1 MRRVVVTGLG
11 SISALGR
18 DTREFS
24 DNLFS
29 GMCGIGTV
37 EGVDVSRSRT
47 TIAAQVKN
55 FDPLDHFDETQI
67 AQMDRHA
74 QFALVATRE
83 AVTNAGL
90 VFDAQPG
97 ATLGAT
103 LGSTLGARTAVV
115 YGTGVGGQQT
125 QDESYR
131 RLYAEGAKRL
141 HPYTVPKLMPS
152 ASASHISMS
161 FGITG
166 PTFTTTSACAS
177 SAHAMGIALMMLR
190 TGMIDV
196 AVTGGAEAPI
206 TPGAFVAW
214 EGLRVLAKDT
224 CRPFSADRGGM
235 VLGEGAATLI
245 LETLEHALQR
255 GAHIYAELAGFGMS
269 ADAHNLVQPAPA
281 GMARAIT
288 LALNDARLAP
298 SDISYIN
305 AHGTGTPQND
315 PAESAAI
322 HSAFGEH
329 ATKLL
334 VSSTKSMHGHLLGGA
349 SALEA
354 IATILAIR
362 AQRAPATL
370 GFLAPDPLCD
380 LDYVFDTARA
390 ADITSALSNS
400 FAFGGLNAVLVF
412 NRFVQ

>member
-1 MRRVVVTGLG
+1 V
-11 SISALGR
+11 
-18 DTREFS
+18 
-24 DNLFS
+24 
-29 GMCGIGTV
+29 
-37 EGVDVSRSRT
+37 
-47 TIAAQVKN
+47 
-55 FDPLDHFDETQI
+55 H
-67 AQMDRHA
+67 
-74 QFALVATRE
+74 
-83 AVTNAGL
+83 
-90 VFDAQPG
+90 
-97 ATLGAT
+97 
-103 LGSTLGARTAVV
+103 
-115 YGTGVGGQQT
+115 GTGVGGQQT

-190 TGMIDV
+190 AGMIDV
-196 AVTGGAEAPI
+196 AITGGAEAPI

-245 LETLEHALQR
+245 LETLEHAQQR
-255 GAHIYAELAGFGMS
+255 GAHIYAELAGFGMG
-269 ADAHNLVQPAPA
+269 ADAHNLVQPSST

-288 LALNDARLAP
+288 LALSDAQLAP
-298 SDISYIN
+298 SDIAYIN

-322 HSAFGEH
+322 HAAFGEH
-329 ATKLL
+329 AKKLL

-362 AQRAPATL
+362 EQRAPATL

-380 LDYVFDTARA
+380 LDYVFDAARPIG
-390 ADITSALSNS
+390 ITSALSNS

-412 NRFVQ
+412 NRFVPL

>member
-1 MRRVVVTGLG
+1 MRRVVVTGVG

-24 DNLFS
+24 ENLFL
-29 GMCGIGTV
+29 GKCGIGTV
-37 EGVDVSRSRT
+37 DGIDVSRSRT
-47 TIAAQVKN
+47 SIAAQIKDFV
-55 FDPLDHFDETQI
+55 PADHFDE
-67 AQMDRHA
+67 AQLAQLDRHA

-83 AVTNAGL
+83 AVADAGL
-90 VFDAQPG
+90 VFDA
-97 ATLGAT
+97 ALA
-103 LGSTLGARTAVV
+103 SRTAVV
-115 YGTGVGGQQT
+115 HGTGVGGQQT

-152 ASASHISMS
+152 AAASHISMS

-190 TGMIDV
+190 TGMVDV
-196 AVTGGAEAPI
+196 AITGGAEAPI

-224 CRPFSADRGGM
+224 CRPFSADRQGM
-235 VLGEGAATLI
+235 VLGEGAGALI
-245 LETLEHALQR
+245 LETLEHAQQR
-255 GAHIYAELAGFGMS
+255 SVHIYAELAGFGMS
-269 ADAHNLVQPAPA
+269 ADAHNLVQPAPS

-288 LALNDARLAP
+288 LALSDAQLAP
-298 SDISYIN
+298 SDIAYIN

-315 PAESAAI
+315 PSESEAI
-322 HSAFGEH
+322 RTVFGEH
-329 ATKLL
+329 ANRLL

-354 IATILAIR
+354 IATILALR
-362 AQRAPATL
+362 EQRAPATL
-370 GFLAPDPLCD
+370 GFLRPDPLCD
-380 LDYVFDTARA
+380 LDYVFEGARSIPIA
-390 ADITSALSNS
+390 SALSNS
-400 FAFGGLNAVLVF
+400 FAFGGLNAVLAF
-412 NRFVQ
+412 KRFVQ

>member
-18 DTREFS
+18 NTREFS
-24 DNLFS
+24 VNLFA
-29 GMCGIGTV
+29 GNCGIGSV

-55 FDPLDHFDETQI
+55 FAAADHFDETQL

-74 QFALVATRE
+74 QFALIATRE
-83 AVTNAGL
+83 AVADAGL
-90 VFDAQPG
+90 VFDAKLS
-97 ATLGAT
+97 AALC
-103 LGSTLGARTAVV
+103 ARTAVV
-115 YGTGVGGQQT
+115 HGTGVGGQQT
-125 QDESYR
+125 QDESYQ
-131 RLYAEGAKRL
+131 RLYAEHAKRL

-190 TGMIDV
+190 AGMIDV
-196 AVTGGAEAPI
+196 AITGGAEAPI

-214 EGLRVLAKDT
+214 EGLRVLARDT

-235 VLGEGAATLI
+235 VLGEGAGALI
-245 LETLEHALQR
+245 LETLEHAQQR

-269 ADAHNLVQPAPA
+269 ADAHNLVQPAPE
-281 GMARAIT
+281 GMAQAIR
-288 LALNDARLAP
+288 LALNDAQLAP
-298 SDISYIN
+298 SDIAYIN

-315 PAESAAI
+315 PAETAAI
-322 HSAFGEH
+322 HAAFGDH
-329 ATKLL
+329 AARLL
-334 VSSTKSMHGHLLGGA
+334 VSSTKSMHGHLLGAA

-362 AQRAPATL
+362 EQCAPATL

-380 LDYVFDTARA
+380 LDYVFGAARPVRIA
-390 ADITSALSNS
+390 SALSNS
-400 FAFGGLNAVLVF
+400 FAFGGLNAVLAF
-412 NRFVQ
+412 NRFEQ

>member
-1 MRRVVVTGLG
+1 MRKVVVTGLG
-11 SISALGR
+11 SVSALGGN
-18 DTREFS
+18 TREFCE
-24 DNLFS
+24 NLFA
-29 GMCGIGTV
+29 GKCGIGTV

-47 TIAAQVKN
+47 TIAAQIKN
-55 FDPLDHFDETQI
+55 FEPAAHFDETGL

-74 QFALVATRE
+74 LFALVATRE
-83 AVTNAGL
+83 AVADAGL
-90 VFDAQPG
+90 VFDA
-97 ATLGAT
+97 ALA
-103 LGSTLGARTAVV
+103 ARTAVV
-115 YGTGVGGQQT
+115 HGTGVGGQLT

-131 RLYAEGAKRL
+131 RLYAESAKRL

-190 TGMIDV
+190 TGMADI
-196 AVTGGAEAPI
+196 AITGGAEAPV

-235 VLGEGAATLI
+235 VLGEGAGALI
-245 LETLEHALQR
+245 LETLEHAQQR

-269 ADAHNLVQPAPA
+269 ADAHNLVQPAPD
-281 GMARAIT
+281 GMARAMT
-288 LALNDARLAP
+288 LALADARLSP
-298 SDISYIN
+298 SDIAYIN

-315 PAESAAI
+315 PAETAAI
-322 HSAFGEH
+322 RAAFGGH
-329 ATKLL
+329 AAKLL

-354 IATILAIR
+354 IATILALR
-362 AQRAPATL
+362 EQCAPATL

-380 LDYVFDTARA
+380 LDYVFDGARPLRMA
-390 ADITSALSNS
+390 SALSNS
-400 FAFGGLNAVLVF
+400 FAFGGLNAVLAF